1 MITFKIKVKDDGQSL
16 SPQLYSGLGADTVME
31 SIT

>member
-16 SPQLYSGLGADTVME
+16 SPPMQFGLTKPLPRWQ
-31 SIT
+31 